1 MQGPTE
7 PTPERGTRSAAEG
20 QVDTR
25 IAVLPAAL
33 ADQIAAGEVV
43 ERPGSIVKE
52 LVENALDAGATRIEV
67 ELSDGGRERIRVID
81 DGAGIH
87 REDLLLAVTRHA
99 TSKLRT
105 PEQLI
110 EIHTLGFRGEALA
123 SIAAV
128 ARVEIRSRRAGEPA
142 GHRLATVPGEAPRVE
157 PIGMPFGTQIEV
169 AHLFANV
176 PARRKFLRAEAT
188 EIGHCVDAV
197 IRAALVHPKVSFRV
211 RHDGRELLE
220 LRADTQ
226 SNRVIAILQRR
237 GGVGPFCQF
246 ASERDGVSV
255 AGWFAAPSSAARQRS
270 GSFVV
275 VRRRVVRERTL
286 AAVLKQAYGDAL
298 PSAAQPIACLF
309 VEPPRGTVDVNVHPQ
324 KSEVR
329 FATAQQVYA
338 AVRELVEA
346 GLADAPWQRGEH
358 EHGHEDQGV
367 HEWASPLDSRD
378 DTRAALA
385 GWSRREGLHASDR
398 AEPQAG
404 SGGSASYRL
413 GTRAAGH
420 HYAADRQG
428 FRGEVDRLRSSLAGA
443 RVLDRGWVEPTLPHV
458 EPELDEPRERADE
471 TLDESV
477 EQPGLR
483 LLTCLPG
490 PVAVFELEGEL
501 LVADLR
507 RVRAQLLRRR
517 LLRELAATEP
527 EGQAPA
533 QALLHPL
540 VIPRPPEQ
548 RERLLASAETLRRLG
563 LELEGFGDAE
573 VLVRA
578 VPAVL
583 PKLIDGR
590 GVAALLDRLM
600 PWLELE
606 HGDTSGFAEVVAQVS
621 AAATVD
627 SSPRLARRWLA
638 ELLREHEGPIDRIP
652 GVRRWSAAA
661 LLEESS

>member
-1 MQGPTE
+1 MSGPTDE
-7 PTPERGTRSAAEG
+7 AA
-20 QVDTR
+20 R

-87 REDLLLAVTRHA
+87 REDLILAVTRHA

-128 ARVEIRSRRAGEPA
+128 ARVEIRSRRAAEPV
-142 GHRLATVPGEAPRVE
+142 GHRLATVPGEAPRLE

-176 PARRKFLRAEAT
+176 PARRKFLRAVAT

-220 LRADTQ
+220 LRAESQT
-226 SNRVIAILQRR
+226 NRVIAILQRR
-237 GGVGPFCQF
+237 GGVGPFCHF

-255 AGWFAAPSSAARQRS
+255 AGWFAPPSAATRQRS

-286 AAVLKQAYGDAL
+286 AAALKQAYGDLL
-298 PSAAQPIACLF
+298 PSAAHPIACLF

-329 FATAQQVYA
+329 FAAAQQVYA
-338 AVRELVEA
+338 AVRELIEE
-346 GLADAPWQRGEH
+346 GLATAPWRRDEH
-358 EHGHEDQGV
+358 ELEQAPDR
-367 HEWASPLDSRD
+367 HEWAAPVDLHA

-385 GWSRREGLHASDR
+385 GWSRREALGGVVAEDRGDRGDRGAS
-398 AEPQAG
+398 
-404 SGGSASYRL
+404 SYRL
-413 GTRAAGH
+413 GTRAVGRD
-420 HYAADRQG
+420 YASDRVG
-428 FRGEVDRLRSSLAGA
+428 FRGEVERLRSNLVSARELERGPSL
-443 RVLDRGWVEPTLPHV
+443 PMLPHT
-458 EPELDEPRERADE
+458 EAAFDERRELDETITAEPS
-471 TLDESV
+471 DESG
-477 EQPGLR
+477 PR

-490 PVAVFELEGEL
+490 PVALFELDGEL

-507 RVRAQLLRRR
+507 RVRAQLVRRR
-517 LLRELAATEP
+517 LLRELAATTP
-527 EGQAPA
+527 EGHAPA
-533 QALLHPL
+533 QVLLQPL
-540 VIPRPPEQ
+540 VIPRAPEQ
-548 RERLLASAETLRRLG
+548 RVRLLAAADSLRRLG
-563 LELEGFGDAE
+563 LELEGFGDAS

-583 PKLIDGR
+583 PKLLDVR
-590 GVAALLDRLM
+590 GVGALLDRLT
-600 PWLELE
+600 PRLEN
-606 HGDTSGFAEVVAQVS
+606 GTQDASGFADAVAQVS
-621 AAATVD
+621 AATID
-627 SSPRLARRWLA
+627 SSPRLARRWIA
-638 ELLREHEGPIDRIP
+638 ELLREHDGPLDRIP
-652 GVRRWSAAA
+652 GIRRWSLAA
-661 LLEESS
+661 LLGGES